1 MKKIFTNALFTKT
14 IYCSLL
20 SSGVLMSS
28 NLWASDDPAT
38 AKKKRDEATTTVA
51 NSSRNNKSIKIYPDA
66 FKKEMHVIVREKTEI
81 VFVVFDTEGTLFL
94 NRKLKPN
101 EHFKITGLDKGNYSY
116 HVFDGDEEKSSGKF
130 EIR

>member
-1 MKKIFTNALFTKT
+1 MKINFTNALFTKT

-20 SSGVLMSS
+20 SSGVLMSYS
-28 NLWASDDPAT
+28 LWAHDDPET
-38 AKKKRDEATTTVA
+38 AKKKKNEATA
-51 NSSRNNKSIKIYPDA
+51 AASSSLNNKSVKIYPDA
-66 FKKEMHVIVREKTEI
+66 FKKEMHVLVREKTEI
-81 VFVVFDTEGTLFL
+81 FFVVFDTEGTLMV

-116 HVFDGDEEKSSGKF
+116 HVFDGDEEKASGKF